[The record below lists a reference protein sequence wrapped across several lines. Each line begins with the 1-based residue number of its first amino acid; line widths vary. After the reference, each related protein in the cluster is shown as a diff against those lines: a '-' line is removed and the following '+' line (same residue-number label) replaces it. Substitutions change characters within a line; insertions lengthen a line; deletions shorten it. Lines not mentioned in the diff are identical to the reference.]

1 MPDPDFYI
9 FLSKKILLSDDLLH
23 IMSVRIWNHN
33 RPATPN
39 KGVLFMLLDLMNQHI
54 SPMQYLEFFLRI
66 VIACACGAFIGIE
79 RSHRLKEAG
88 VRTHLLVSATA
99 ALMIIV
105 SKYGF
110 ADLVSAEEAAAFGQR
125 GADPSRIA
133 AQVVSGISFLCAGV
147 IFKQGSVIKG
157 LTTAAGLW
165 ATAGI
170 GLALGAG
177 MLLLGVFA
185 TIVVLL
191 IQIIMHRVPVLND
204 QYQNNRIEITVKDDT
219 GFRSALTRQFNL
231 WHAQILETSISHNK
245 DGTTSYSM
253 LVKMNNRVSQEDIF
267 SFLENNSSMTTYSQ
281 TTNG

>member
-1 MPDPDFYI
+1 MSEHIP
-9 FLSKKILLSDDLLH
+9 IL
-23 IMSVRIWNHN
+23 
-33 RPATPN
+33 
-39 KGVLFMLLDLMNQHI
+39 
-54 SPMQYLEFFLRI
+54 QYLEFFLRI
-66 VIACACGAFIGIE
+66 VVACVCGAVIGVE

-110 ADLVSAEEAAAFGQR
+110 ADLTDAAGVAYFGTR
-125 GADPSRIA
+125 GADPARIA

-147 IFKQGSVIKG
+147 IFKQGSMIKG

-177 MLLLGVFA
+177 MYMLGIFA

-191 IQIIMHRVPVLND
+191 IQIIMHRLPVLND
-204 QYQNNRIEITVKDDT
+204 QYQNNRIEITVKDDNS
-219 GFRSALTRQFNL
+219 FRGALTRQFKA
-231 WHAQILETSISHNK
+231 WHAQVMETSITHNAN
-245 DGTTSYSM
+245 GTTSYSM
-253 LVKMNNRVSQEDIF
+253 LVKMNASVKQEEIF
-267 SFLENNSSMTTYSQ
+267 AFLEKNSSVTSFSQ

>member
-1 MPDPDFYI
+1 
-9 FLSKKILLSDDLLH
+9 
-23 IMSVRIWNHN
+23 
-33 RPATPN
+33 
-39 KGVLFMLLDLMNQHI
+39 MLLDLMNEHI
-54 SPMQYLEFFLRI
+54 SLLQYLEFFLRL
-66 VIACACGAFIGIE
+66 VAACGCGAVIGVE

-88 VRTHLLVSATA
+88 VRTHLLVCVTSC
-99 ALMIIV
+99 LMIIV

-110 ADLVSAEEAAAFGQR
+110 ADLTDAAGVTFFGTR
-125 GADPSRIA
+125 GADPARIA

-147 IFKQGSVIKG
+147 IFKQGSMVKG

-177 MLLLGVFA
+177 MYVLGIFA

-191 IQIIMHRVPVLND
+191 IQIIMHRLPVLND
-204 QYQNNRIEITVKDDT
+204 QYQNNRIEITVSDDA
-219 GFRSALTRQFNL
+219 GFRSALIRQFKA
-231 WHAQILETSISHNK
+231 WHAQVMETSITHNI

-253 LVKMNNRVSQEDIF
+253 LVKMNASVKQEEIF
-267 SFLENNSSMTTYSQ
+267 AFLEKNSSVTSFSQ